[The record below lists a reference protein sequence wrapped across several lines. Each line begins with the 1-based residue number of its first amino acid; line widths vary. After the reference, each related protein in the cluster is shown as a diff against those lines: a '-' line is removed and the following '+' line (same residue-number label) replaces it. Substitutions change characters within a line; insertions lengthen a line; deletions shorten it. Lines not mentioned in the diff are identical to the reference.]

1 MRHRIFGAHNG
12 YAISVRG
19 DYDGGTVN
27 QGQYKHKQLSLNAY
41 ETNFNCGE
49 NGNILAL
56 TVEEDKISPK
66 VPIAQVELSS
76 DPSNPANG
84 WTYYNTT
91 THKLRLYA
99 NGAWVD
105 LN

>member
-1 MRHRIFGAHNG
+1 MRNRIFGAHNG
-12 YAISVRG
+12 YTIQVRG

-27 QGQYKHKQLSLNAY
+27 QGQYKYKQLNLNAK

-49 NGNILAL
+49 NGNVLAL
-56 TVEEDKISPK
+56 TVDENVISPK
-66 VPIAQVELSS
+66 VPIGQVQLSS
-76 DPSNPANG
+76 DPSDPENG